1 MAYARTTR
9 TPKPAYRPRVKP
21 SSTMGIFFIQA
32 ESAPETYYTV
42 DAVLEKCSCKA
53 GEFGY
58 RCKHVRI
65 SQGVFDA
72 LVRVR
77 MATRRQQQEAA
88 GAFPV
93 AA

>member
-1 MAYARTTR
+1 MPRIAR

-53 GEFGY
+53 GEFGC

-65 SQGVFDA
+65 SQGIFDA

-77 MATRRQQQEAA
+77 MATRRQQREAA
-88 GAFPV
+88 GAIPV